1 MRKSWITLGVLAA
14 CVAALG
20 LFVWLTPPQTQRNT
34 TAVATL
40 KPAGV
45 RALRVQFRGKTVAV
59 LERRDAEW
67 LLVDPVKAPADAFQ
81 VLRVLAVL
89 DARSTAQ
96 YPTTDAARFDLDP
109 PQTEL
114 IIDGQRFG
122 FGAINTVTRE
132 QYLLAQNQIHAVE
145 TRYATAI
152 PTNANALIRR
162 SIFAAGETP
171 VRFDFGAF
179 NVSHDG
185 NKWSV
190 TPQKNNEGN
199 KAGHND
205 GDISQDDFNRWA
217 AQWREG
223 SALRA
228 AVTDASGSDA
238 AKAAPREIFVTL
250 KNGTKIPL
258 AIVQEQPE
266 LVVRRADLGLQ
277 FTFTGDIGRQMMSAP
292 PARK

>member
-1 MRKSWITLGVLAA
+1 MRKNWITLGALFA

-20 LFVWLTPPQTQRNT
+20 LFVWLVPPQSHSNT
-34 TAVATL
+34 AAVATL
-40 KPAGV
+40 KPADA
-45 RALRVQFRGKTVAV
+45 RALRVQFRGKVVAV
-59 LERRDAEW
+59 LEKRGTDWFIVE
-67 LLVDPVKAPADAFQ
+67 PIKAPADNFQ

-96 YPTTDAARFDLDP
+96 YPTADAAKFDLDP

-114 IIDGQRFG
+114 VIDGQRFG

-145 TRYATAI
+145 TRLAAAI
-152 PTNANALIRR
+152 PTDANALIRR
-162 SIFAAGETP
+162 SVFAAGEIP
-171 VRFDFGAF
+171 ARFEFGAYTI
-179 NVSHDG
+179 SYDG
-185 NKWSV
+185 NKWIT
-190 TPQKNNEGN
+190 TPQKD
-199 KAGHND
+199 KAGHSE
-205 GDISQDDFNRWA
+205 GVVSQDDFNRWA

-228 AVTDASGSDA
+228 AIFDANDKTGGKPEA
-238 AKAAPREIFVTL
+238 REVLVTL
-250 KNGTKIPL
+250 KNGAKVAL
-258 AIVQEQPE
+258 GIVQEQPE

-277 FTFTGDIGRQMMSAP
+277 FTFTGDIGRQMMEPP